1 MNLAAAHHAAM
12 MLVPRIGDS
21 RLPIVEGA
29 RLSNATAPMMQPYQE
44 AFLTLQ
50 KNSSQ
55 REDRRL

>member
-12 MLVPRIGDS
+12 MPVPRIGDG

-29 RLSNATAPMMQPYQE
+29 RLSNATATMMQPYQE

-50 KNSSQ
+50 KNASQ